1 MLGRVNYSTVVNLI
15 EFELGKDTK
24 SKLKM
29 HAVHQNQGLVRKSH
43 LNLGRAN
50 WCRVE
55 TTRVG

>member
-43 LNLGRAN
+43 INLGR
-50 WCRVE
+50 
-55 TTRVG
+55 VGIC

>member
-15 EFELGKDTK
+15 EFQLGKDTK

-43 LNLGRAN
+43 LNSG
-50 WCRVE
+50 
-55 TTRVG
+55 RVGVC